1 VCCQGTNCTSGISS
15 CECQQNGGTFKAG
28 RQCQQSNVCTCP
40 GQPNTQVSVC
50 ETCPPGCTSTPCDAC
65 KPKQTINLKL
75 SRYDLNPMPEQYSD
89 LYGDYT
95 LNHISGGCLNDL
107 WIHEEQ
113 DFYLAISSAGIDR
126 GTGSTNAGG
135 KYGFICGFG
144 CKFAS
149 FCCEGWECE
158 GVDFFATGQFPVG
171 VAGGFYR
178 SLYVQYEVSP

>member
-1 VCCQGTNCTSGISS
+1 
-15 CECQQNGGTFKAG
+15 
-28 RQCQQSNVCTCP
+28 
-40 GQPNTQVSVC
+40 
-50 ETCPPGCTSTPCDAC
+50 
-65 KPKQTINLKL
+65 
-75 SRYDLNPMPEQYSD
+75 MPEQYSD